1 MITVMMTT
9 KVVAWTSL
17 RLGNVTFRI
26 SLRTSE
32 RKLLMRSGNCLSLAT
47 RLSSSRVM
55 VAALAIEIL
64 LSLLHFEGSELRSA
78 PLRSARANRRSLRVS
93 PTSRAPSFALRP
105 YALLALTGARSAF
118 HPLRGLRASLCALTL
133 CSRQPALAPR
143 FTHFE
148 GSELRYALTLCS
160 RQPALRSTFH
170 LCLSLPPATFAGRSI
185 RTSQD
190 LAGAE
195 GFEPP
200 SPVLETGSLAVEL
213 TPLKSAL

>member
-1 MITVMMTT
+1 MMTT

-47 RLSSSRVM
+47 RLSLSRVM

-64 LSLLHFEGSELRSA
+64 LSLLHFEGSELRST
-78 PLRSARANRRSLRVS
+78 PSRSL
-93 PTSRAPSFALRP
+93 ALP
-105 YALLALTGARSAF
+105 GARSAF

-133 CSRQPALAPR
+133 CSRYPVLAPR

-148 GSELRYALTLCS
+148 GPE
-160 RQPALRSTFH
+160 LRSTP
-170 LCLSLPPATFAGRSI
+170 SRS
-185 RTSQD
+185 
-190 LAGAE
+190 AHA
-195 GFEPP
+195 
-200 SPVLETGSLAVEL
+200 
-213 TPLKSAL
+213 